1 MTLTKT
7 RFGLSLDTSGSMRC
21 IAHAAAADYNSTIAS
36 IQTASSKEDQET
48 LVSVVECGYGRTSKV
63 RSILDGVNVNAIKPM
78 ALKDYVADG
87 SGTPL
92 FDSVGSLIEMF
103 ESSPDASNP
112 EVSFLVMIITD
123 GAENASVKYNAR
135 SIAEKIRTLNNTDR
149 WTFVFR
155 VPRGGSRA
163 LIQMGIP
170 AGNILEWDQTEKGM
184 AVSTAATQEAF
195 TEYFTARSAGVKST
209 QKFYANLKEV
219 TSKDVETKLTD
230 ISSEVLLWPV
240 SQADDGKEIRPFVEK
255 RLNGKA
261 MLKGAC
267 FYQLQKQEKV
277 QEYKMIVLRDKTTN
291 AIYGGNGAR
300 QMLGLPSYGEVKL
313 VPADCGNFDVFIQS
327 TSINRKVTKGTQVL
341 YWDKV
346 GVAYK

>member
-36 IQTASSKEDQET
+36 IQAASTKENQET
-48 LVSVVECGYGRTSKV
+48 LVTVVECGYGRTRKV
-63 RSILDGVNVNAIKPM
+63 RSILNGVNVNSIKPM

-92 FDSVGSLIEMF
+92 FDSVGALIESF
-103 ESSPDASNP
+103 ESSPDANNP
-112 EVSFLVMIITD
+112 DVSFLVMIITD
-123 GAENASVKYNAR
+123 GEENASVKYNSR

-163 LIQMGIP
+163 LIQMGISP
-170 AGNILEWDQTEKGM
+170 GNILEWDQTEKGM

-195 TEYFTARSAGVKST
+195 TEYFTARSAGIKST
-209 QKFYANLKEV
+209 QRFYANLNNV

-230 ISSEVLLWPV
+230 ISSEVLFWPV
-240 SQADDGKEIRPFVEK
+240 GQADDGAEIRPFAEK

-261 MLKGAC
+261 MLKGAA
-267 FYQLQKQEKV
+267 FYQLQKTEKV
-277 QEYKMIVLRDKTTN
+277 QDYKQIVIQDKTTN
-291 AIYGGNGAR
+291 AVYGGNGAR
-300 QMLGLPSYGEVKL
+300 QMLGLPFYGEVKL
-313 VPADCGNFDVFIQS
+313 IPGNCGNFNVFIQS
-327 TSINRKVTKGTQVL
+327 TSINRKVAKGSQVL
-341 YWDKV
+341 YWEKA